1 MSLAIV
7 KSLIEEQIEE
17 GEFGGKTRAIAP
29 RLARRQG
36 FAGDPARYDWVASGF
51 WLLASGFCAITPTTL
66 ACPRA

>member
-17 GEFGGKTRAIAP
+17 RIEEVNFAGKMRDIAL

-36 FAGDPARYDWVASGF
+36 FAGDPARYDWVAPGF
-51 WLLASGFCAITPTTL
+51 
-66 ACPRA
+66 

>member
-17 GEFGGKTRAIAP
+17 QIEERIEEVNFAGKMRDIAL

-36 FAGDPARYDWVASGF
+36 FAGDPARYDWVAPGF
-51 WLLASGFCAITPTTL
+51 
-66 ACPRA
+66 